1 MNAITEIREKLP
13 DAILV
18 KLDLDVVLSKHQ
30 IIDKI
35 EGLEPAFGGMAV
47 HYAHPGRRV
56 EIILSAELQKRWN
69 GKLNKGQKVHVGNKP
84 GTLAVDGAYWV
95 GTDRCLY
102 VDLGNGS
109 EAYDITHIT
118 PDD

>member
-1 MNAITEIREKLP
+1 MNAITAIREKLP

-18 KLDLDVVLSKHQ
+18 KLDFDVVLSKHQ
-30 IIDKI
+30 IIEKI

-69 GKLNKGQKVHVGNKP
+69 GKLTKGQKVRVGNKP

-95 GTDRCLY
+95 GNDRCLY

>member
-1 MNAITEIREKLP
+1 MNAITAIREILP
-13 DAILV
+13 DAMLV

-30 IIDKI
+30 IIEKI
-35 EGLEPAFGGMAV
+35 EGIEPAFGGMSV
-47 HYAHPGRRV
+47 HYAHHGRRV
-56 EIILSAELQKRWN
+56 EIILSAELQNRWN
-69 GKLNKGQKVHVGNKP
+69 KKLNKGQKVHVGNKP

>member
-1 MNAITEIREKLP
+1 MNAITAIREKLP

-18 KLDLDVVLSKHQ
+18 KLDFDVVLSRPQ
-30 IIDKI
+30 IIEKI
-35 EGLEPAFGGMAV
+35 EGIEPAFGGMAV
-47 HYAHPGRRV
+47 HYDHSGRRI
-56 EIILSAELQKRWN
+56 EIIYSAELKARWD
-69 GKLNKGQKVHVGNKP
+69 GKLNKGQKVHVVNKP

-109 EAYDITHIT
+109 EAYDITNIT